1 MVILLRNQAKPIKI
15 NNFATFQQSGY
26 DWVFQDITQII
37 QSTKSVQWTNIEIL
51 AKDFV
56 YESWWAVVR
65 MANQPE
71 NTDP

>member
-15 NNFATFQQSGY
+15 NNFADGY

-65 MANQPE
+65 TANQRE
-71 NTDP
+71 NTNP